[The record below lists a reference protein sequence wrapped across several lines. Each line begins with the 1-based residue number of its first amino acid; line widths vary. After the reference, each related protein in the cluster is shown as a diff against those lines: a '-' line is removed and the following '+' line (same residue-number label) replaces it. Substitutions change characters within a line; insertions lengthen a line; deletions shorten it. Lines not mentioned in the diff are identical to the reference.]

1 MPGKTVNIQSKH
13 EMVTKS
19 MLTIDQVTQD
29 SAGTYSCMPDKISPA
44 IINISIVKN
53 REEQMAVTNS
63 VTNISGNIILCLI
76 TLFVISDR

>member
-29 SAGTYSCMPDKISPA
+29 SAGTYSCMPDNISPA

-63 VTNISGNIILCLI
+63 VTYISVNIILCLI
-76 TLFVISDR
+76 TLFVMWDR